1 MRIIHIALNYIDGWG
16 YQENLLPLYQ
26 QTAGHKVTVVSDN
39 QHYKYIHNDTL
50 IEQINSRGNEYA
62 YKGIKIYRIKTHFN
76 TSISS
81 FLCSGL
87 YDILEREQPDMIFQ
101 HDLNTSTLS
110 VAAKYKKRHPDVK
123 LYVDNHADWINESKN
138 RFWHLF
144 FYEFL
149 IPLQIKRLGDTVD
162 NYIGVSP
169 LRCKYLN
176 KVFRVKDSKIKFLPI
191 GCDTAEVDNITD
203 SEEEIR
209 TKYNIP
215 INSFVVVSGGKLD
228 RSKGT
233 LELIN
238 ACRDLIPREKMHLIL
253 FGKIDDE
260 VKEKASQY
268 KWITLLGWCNR
279 RETLSL
285 LKISDVACW
294 PWLHTTL
301 IEDSIAAGI
310 PLVVKMS
317 DNVSHFSKE
326 KAGVFMVLGNSEEIS
341 KAIIEIKNNYDVYKG
356 NVIKAKNKYSY
367 KNLVKL
373 LDDKIFVQLKS

>member
-1 MRIIHIALNYIDGWG
+1 MKIVHIALNYIDGWG

-39 QHYKYIHNDTL
+39 HHYKCIHNDSL
-50 IEQINSRGNEYA
+50 IEQINSRGNEYT
-62 YKGIKIYRIKTHFN
+62 YDGIKIYRIKTYLN

-81 FLCSGL
+81 FLCRGL
-87 YDILEREQPDMIFQ
+87 YDVLEREQPDMIFQ

-110 VAAKYKKRHPDVK
+110 VAAKYKRHHPDVK

-144 FYEFL
+144 FYDFL
-149 IPLQIKRLGDTVD
+149 IPYQIKRLGDIVD

-176 KVFRVKDSKIKFLPI
+176 KVFRVNDSKIKFLPI

-203 SEEEIR
+203 SEEKIR
-209 TKYNIP
+209 TQYNIP
-215 INSFVVVSGGKLD
+215 NNSFIVVSGGKLD
-228 RSKGT
+228 RAKGT

-238 ACRDLIPREKMHLIL
+238 ACRDLTSKEKIHLIL

-268 KWITLLGWCNR
+268 KWITMLGWCNR
-279 RETLSL
+279 QETLSL

-326 KAGVFMVLGNSEEIS
+326 KAGVFMTLGDSEEIS
-341 KAIIEIKNNYDVYKG
+341 KAIIEIKNNYDVYKE

-367 KNLVKL
+367 NNLVKL
-373 LDDKIFVQLKS
+373 LDDNIFCTT